1 MPSKK
6 SAKAV
11 VERSFHRSRM
21 VSQALQPILAK
32 NRVRNVPAEGLWSW
46 NPGSYFGM
54 YHPDTFWLDGPETR

>member
-1 MPSKK
+1 
-6 SAKAV
+6 
-11 VERSFHRSRM
+11 
-21 VSQALQPILAK
+21 LQPILAK